1 MTRRVA
7 ITGAG
12 TVNALA
18 QDVPAT
24 FDALAAGRVAIG
36 PMDFQDIERLSIRI
50 GAQVRD
56 WVPEVRF
63 TRQELAL
70 YDRAVQFALE
80 AGRQAVA
87 QSGLILTEDETL
99 RAGVVMGTGGGGY
112 TTIDDAYR
120 AVHVE
125 GRNRVHPF
133 TVPRLMHPA

>member
-36 PMDFQDIERLSIRI
+36 PMDFQDIERLNIRI

-56 WVPEVRF
+56 WAPEARF

-87 QSGLILTEDETL
+87 RIKHEPA
-99 RAGVVMGTGGGGY
+99 RF
-112 TTIDDAYR
+112 R
-120 AVHVE
+120 
-125 GRNRVHPF
+125 RNRSADPPSAMRSSQATGLRGGVSLLAAFSARP
-133 TVPRLMHPA
+133 VGVDVLPLPP